1 MKEMV
6 RNEEQIDDRTWWQR
20 NKKKVLGCVITGIT
34 VVGGILLF
42 KYRNEVSSWVEDL
55 FTPDEFCNTL
65 PKSSVTPVIETPP
78 IVVEPKE
85 MTRMIVK
92 DGEEQLVH
100 MHLRNLPEGWTPSV
114 EKLVLAEELGIDLK
128 DGQTWVA
135 EYIKNKVA

>member
-1 MKEMV
+1 MV

-34 VVGGILLF
+34 VVVGILLF

-92 DGEEQLVH
+92 DGEEQLVY